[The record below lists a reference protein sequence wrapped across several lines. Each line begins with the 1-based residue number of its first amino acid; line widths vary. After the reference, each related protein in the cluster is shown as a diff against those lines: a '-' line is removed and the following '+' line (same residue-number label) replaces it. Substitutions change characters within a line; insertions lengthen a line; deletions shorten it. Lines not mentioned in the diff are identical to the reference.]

1 VSTTARQAEKAA
13 EHADRL
19 LDDVCKQIGSTR
31 DASLIVGIAIAE
43 QVRAL
48 RLAAERIPYAKDT
61 QL

>member
-1 VSTTARQAEKAA
+1 MSTTARQAEKAA